1 MAKKCEWNGKPA
13 YEEGPIV
20 LQLDEEI
27 NRWKIYHRRTTA
39 PMIGPGIGGGFV
51 QKRHALAFAIGLIER
66 FDMNFDS
73 KEQMEEINGGKENC
87 MRLRKLS
94 YEEAMAPK

>member
-13 YEEGPIV
+13 YEEGVLI

-27 NRWKIYHRRTTA
+27 GKWKVYHKRTTWA
-39 PMIGPGIGGGFV
+39 MVGHDIVGFK
-51 QKRHALAFAIGLIER
+51 QKGQALAFAIGLIER

-73 KEQMEEINGGKENC
+73 KEQMEEINGGVSNC
-87 MRLRKLS
+87 LRLRKEA
-94 YEEAMAPK
+94 YEKAMEK